1 MADFS
6 NVSALLEQFAQQ
18 SVVGCSCAVSHKGK
32 TVFEGY
38 AGYADK
44 AAGRNIDK
52 DTVYRLFSM
61 TKVIVCTAALKEFE
75 KGRYLLND
83 PFYEYF
89 PAYRNMQKVVVL
101 PNGTVEFRPL
111 EHPILVKDVFSMSM
125 GFPYAMGDSVN
136 GHRMQQ
142 VKDRLTKQYG
152 KYTLQQ
158 EINAMAEVPVAFE
171 PGTHFLYGY
180 GHELVAGLLEVVSGK
195 TVGEYLKQEIFEP
208 LGMESTG
215 YRYFGDIRER
225 MSLFYEEDENG
236 ELQGGKG
243 MLDEF
248 HEPDALFEH
257 GGGGLFSTTGD
268 YLAFATMMANGG
280 KTPDG
285 AQIISPRT
293 IDLMRSNQL
302 CPEALKDFRNDYHAG
317 YGYGLGV
324 RTLMEPGAAYYG
336 GNAGEFGW
344 TGAGGT
350 YTLIDPTEQVAIVYM
365 HQRMPNLEREH
376 HHRIRN
382 AVYAALD

>member
-6 NVSALLEQFAQQ
+6 NVSALLKKFADQ
-18 SVVGCSCAVSHKGK
+18 SVAGCSCAVSHKGK
-32 TVFEGY
+32 TVFEEY
-38 AGYADK
+38 WGYADK
-44 AAGRNIDK
+44 AAGRKIDK
-52 DTVYRLFSM
+52 DTIYRLFSM
-61 TKVIVCTAALKEFE
+61 TKVIVCAAALKEFE

-83 PFYEYF
+83 PLYEYF
-89 PAYRNMQKVVVL
+89 PAYRNMQKIVVQ
-101 PNGTVEFRPL
+101 PNGVIEYRPL
-111 EHPILVKDVFSMSM
+111 ENPILVKDVFSMSM
-125 GFPYAMGDSVN
+125 GYPYAMGDSVN
-136 GHRMQQ
+136 GPLMQK
-142 VKDRLTKQYG
+142 VKDRLTEQYG

-208 LGMESTG
+208 LGMKSTA
-215 YRYFGDIRER
+215 YRYFGDTRDR
-225 MSLFYEEDENG
+225 MSLFYEEDETG
-236 ELQGGKG
+236 ALQGGKG
-243 MLDEF
+243 LLDEY

-257 GGGGLFSTTGD
+257 GGAGLFSTTMD

-280 KTPDG
+280 KTANGVP
-285 AQIISPRT
+285 ILNPRT

-302 CPEALKDFRNDYHAG
+302 CAEALKDFQNDYLAG

-336 GNAGEFGW
+336 GNVGEFGW

-350 YTLIDPTEQVAIVYM
+350 YTLIDPSEQVAIVYM
-365 HQRMPNLEREH
+365 HQRMPNQEREH